1 MPHSPARPVSV
12 QGSAYD
18 ALQPQRVLLCGWRFL
33 VFPVVALLSTFLLL
47 DLTGLD
53 LWIAELWYQAEG
65 NRWAL
70 KDNFWA
76 STVLH
81 NGARSVN
88 QLLILC
94 LLLWFIGQKIKARWW
109 ATPDEASRFATR
121 MLGLLL
127 SSVLLSI
134 AVVSLL
140 KRLVPMDCPWDLQL
154 FGGVQ
159 PLISLWQ
166 HRPAEMP
173 NTQCFPAGHASSG
186 YAWLALYFYFL
197 YTRPWLRK
205 VGMAVGIL
213 AGITL
218 GLVQQARGAH
228 FFSHDIVTALICYVV
243 PAFIFARF
251 QFKTA
256 VPAVHD
262 ITLATATAAPVVPH
276 KDISHG

>member
-1 MPHSPARPVSV
+1 MPHSPVRPVSV
-12 QGSAYD
+12 HGSVHD
-18 ALQPQRVLLCGWRFL
+18 DMHPPRVLLCGWRFL
-33 VFPVVALLSTFLLL
+33 VFPVVALVSTFLFL

-53 LWIAELWYQAEG
+53 LLVAHLWYQAEG
-65 NRWAL
+65 GSWAL
-70 KDNFWA
+70 KDNFWT

-88 QLLILC
+88 QLLILS
-94 LLLWFIGQKIKARWW
+94 LLAWYIGQNIKARWW
-109 ATPDEASRFATR
+109 VTPDDGRRFATR

-127 SSVLLSI
+127 SSLLLSI
-134 AVVSLL
+134 GLISLL
-140 KRLVPMDCPWDLQL
+140 KRLVPMDCPWDLQQ
-154 FGGVQ
+154 FGGIQ

-205 VGMAVGIL
+205 VGMAIGIF

-228 FFSHDIVTALICYVV
+228 FLSHDIVTALICYVV

-251 QFKTA
+251 QFKAA
-256 VPAVHD
+256 VPVVHD
-262 ITLATATAAPVVPH
+262 LTAATAPTPVVTH